1 MEAPPWPWALE
12 LDRVDCINCEG
23 VVDDLVDSS
32 SESSHQN
39 FLQANNPP
47 MNWTKWCK
55 KRVIIRKVKKMR

>member
-1 MEAPPWPWALE
+1 MEAPPWYWALE
-12 LDRVDCINCEG
+12 LDRVGCINCEG

-47 MNWTKWCK
+47 MNWTK
-55 KRVIIRKVKKMR
+55 